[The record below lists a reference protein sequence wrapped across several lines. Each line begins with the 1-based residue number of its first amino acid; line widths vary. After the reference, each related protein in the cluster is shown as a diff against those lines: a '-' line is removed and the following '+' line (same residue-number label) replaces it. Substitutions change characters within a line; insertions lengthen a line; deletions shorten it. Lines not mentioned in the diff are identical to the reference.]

1 MILVTGAT
9 GLLGA
14 HICHQLLKKG
24 EKVRALKR
32 SSSNLLEYQL
42 IGKFYQNSK
51 EPEWF
56 ETDLL
61 DVYGLDEALQGITKI
76 YHCAAIV
83 SFWPKRK
90 FELIKNNAEGTA
102 NLINAAIEAK
112 VKRIVYASSVAA
124 IGRPKYSNEINEDF
138 AWLESENNSGYA
150 ISKYL
155 AEMEV
160 WRGVEEGLEAVIV
173 NPSMIIGAGLWNK
186 GALKLIKQI
195 YNGFPFY
202 SDGTNA
208 YIDAEDVAKIMIEL
222 DQKSIINSRFIL
234 CSENLTYQDFF
245 NKISKIANRKAPYI
259 KVQRW
264 MAEIIWRLSAIKSW
278 FDKKEPFISKETAR
292 ISKGNFNYNNKK
304 IKETLPVFNFKSIDK
319 SIEECIRLNTKSN

>member
-14 HICHQLLKKG
+14 HICHQLLMRG

-32 SSSNLLEYQL
+32 SSSNFNEFTQ
-42 IGKFYQNSK
+42 IGEFYKNPL

-61 DVYGLDEALQGITKI
+61 DIYGLEEALKGIDKI
-76 YHCAAIV
+76 YHCAAMV
-83 SFWPKRK
+83 SFWPKKK

-102 NLINAAIEAK
+102 NLINAALEAG
-112 VKRIVYASSVAA
+112 VKRIVYSSSVAA

-173 NPSMIIGAGLWNK
+173 NPTMIIGSGKWNK

-202 SDGTNA
+202 SEGLNGYVDV
-208 YIDAEDVAKIMIEL
+208 EDVARIMIKL
-222 DQKSIINSRFIL
+222 DQESIINSRFIL
-234 CSENLTYQDFF
+234 CAENLSYQDFF
-245 NKISKIANRKAPYI
+245 NKISKISNKKAPYI
-259 KVQRW
+259 KVQKW

-292 ISKGNFNYNNKK
+292 ISKGSFYYNNTK
-304 IKETLPVFNFKSIDK
+304 IKSALPDFNFKTIEK
-319 SIEECIRLNTKSN
+319 SIEECIKINKNSN